1 MKTML
6 TFLLLIISTG
16 IFAQNNSLSSEKKKQ
31 IEDYISHFES
41 NNQLMGNVS
50 ICENGTDI
58 LNITFGAKNK
68 PESARF
74 TIGSIT
80 KMFTAVLFAQMSE
93 KEIINLDEKLSNYFP
108 QVPNSDKIKIKHML
122 NHTSGLQDYVVK
134 NDSLYFWLKEPVKQ
148 EDIIKEIIRQDVAFQ
163 PGDSLSYS
171 NSAYY
176 LLARIIEQKH
186 QKSFKQIIAENIS
199 NPLGMKNTFGIDENS
214 NQLNTAKSYEK
225 RNDNWEE
232 MDEFYF
238 SNVSGVGNIVSTAFD
253 LNMFMQGLFSEKIIK
268 LSTLQSML
276 PLDDKWFG
284 TGIMKVPF
292 YDYIAYGHG
301 GDTYGTH
308 SVTSYNPN
316 NNLAIS
322 YIINGEQYPTNDFA
336 IGLLSIIYDKEFKL
350 PEFKEYIP
358 EKRFYEMYEGKYGAK
373 GFPMTI
379 KIHSEEN
386 QLKAQA
392 EGQPA
397 FALSPVSK
405 HIFEFAKAGIE
416 IEFKPFEKKFILKQS
431 GQLFEL
437 EKQ

>member
-1 MKTML
+1 MKILITS
-6 TFLLLIISTG
+6 LLLFIGTS
-16 IFAQNNSLSSEKKKQ
+16 IFAQNNIITSEKKSR
-31 IEDYISHFES
+31 IEDYINHFES

-50 ICENGTDI
+50 IRENGTNI
-58 LNITFGAKNK
+58 LNMTFGAKNNS
-68 PESARF
+68 ESTSY

-80 KMFTAVLFAQMSE
+80 KMFTAVLFYKMSE
-93 KEIINLDEKLSNYFP
+93 NEIIDLDEKLSNYFP

-176 LLARIIEQKH
+176 LLARILEKKQQKA
-186 QKSFKQIIAENIS
+186 FKQIIAENIT
-199 NPLGMKNTFGIDENS
+199 NPLGMRNTFGIDENS

-225 RNDNWEE
+225 RNGDWKE
-232 MDEFYF
+232 MDEFCF
-238 SNVSGVGNIVSTAFD
+238 PNVSGVGNIASTSFD
-253 LNMFMQGLFSEKIIK
+253 LNMFMQALFSEKIIK
-268 LSTLQSML
+268 LSTLKEML
-276 PLDDKWFG
+276 PTDGNWFG

-316 NNLAIS
+316 NRLAIS
-322 YIINGEQYPTNDFA
+322 YIINGEHYPTNNFA

-350 PEFKEYIP
+350 PEFNEYMP
-358 EKRFYEMYEGKYGAK
+358 ERRFYEMYEGTYGAE
-373 GFPMTI
+373 GFPMAI

-397 FALSPVSK
+397 FTLSPISK
-405 HIFEFAKAGIE
+405 HIFEFAKAGLE